1 MGVFAIHVKYFYSF
15 FASIAPQVSTVNRFV
30 KGNEERGKWIM
41 AKTNIVDWT
50 TITNFVV
57 DAFKG
62 YGIPEEDAKIC
73 ADVLLESDK
82 RGIESHGC
90 NRFKPIYLDRIK
102 AGIQNPV
109 TNYEIVKETET
120 TAVVDGHDGMGQVI
134 GYKSMQL
141 AIDKAKKYGMG
152 MVVVRNSCHYGIAGY
167 YTTMAAKQGCIGL
180 TGTNARPTVAPTFG
194 VEGMFGTN
202 PLTLGV
208 PTDEA
213 FDFNFDAATSIT
225 QNGKLEYYERIGEN
239 LHAGTVVGADGKAI
253 EGDAG
258 AALKAI
264 GSGNAALT
272 TLGGIGEDLGG
283 YKGYGFAMFVEFL
296 SAVLQDGSYGKA
308 LIGKGEN
315 GEKRPFH
322 LGHFFIAI
330 DTDHFMGE
338 DVCRKKAG
346 DIIREVRSAKK
357 APGAERI
364 YTAGEKEY
372 EIRLARKDGVP
383 INESVQKEFIAVRD
397 ELGLTQYKFPFED

>member
-1 MGVFAIHVKYFYSF
+1 
-15 FASIAPQVSTVNRFV
+15 
-30 KGNEERGKWIM
+30 M
-41 AKTNIVDWT
+41 AGRVVVDWK
-50 TITNFVV
+50 TITDFVTE
-57 DAFKG
+57 AFIK

-73 ADVLLESDK
+73 TDVLLESDH
-82 RGIESHGC
+82 RGIESHGV
-90 NRFKPIYLDRIK
+90 NRVKPVYLDRIK

-109 TNYEIVKETET
+109 TNFEIVKETET

-167 YTTMAAKQGCIGL
+167 YTSMATKQGCIGI

-194 VEGMFGTN
+194 VSGAFGTN

-208 PTDEA
+208 PTDEP
-213 FDFNFDAATSIT
+213 FDFNFDGATSIT
-225 QNGKLEYYERIGEN
+225 QNGKLEYYQRIGEE
-239 LHAGTVVGADGKAI
+239 LHPGTVVGEDG
-253 EGDAG
+253 EPVTGDAG

-264 GSGNAALT
+264 GSGKEALAP
-272 TLGGIGEDLGG
+272 LGGIGEALGG

-296 SAVLQDGSYGKA
+296 SAVLQDGNYGHM
-308 LIGKGEN
+308 LTGKGEN
-315 GEKRPFH
+315 GEKVPFH

-330 DTDHFMGE
+330 DTNHFLGE
-338 DVCRKKAG
+338 ELCRKKAG
-346 DIIREVRSAKK
+346 DIIRAVRQTKK

-364 YTAGEKEY
+364 YTAGEKAY

-383 INESVQKEFIAVRD
+383 INESVQHEMNQIRD
-397 ELGLTQYKFPFED
+397 ELGLTKYVFPWEK